1 MNPKVS
7 IIIPIY
13 NVEIHLDKCISSI
26 INQTYQNIEIILIN
40 DGSTDGSENIC
51 LKYASFDQR
60 IKYFYKQNGG
70 LSSARNFGLNKFSG
84 DYVLFVDSDDYIDL
98 ITIEILV
105 QKLVENNLLL
115 LEYKPYVEKER
126 LYGIRSIKTSHNQF
140 K

>member
-84 DYVLFVDSDDYIDL
+84 DYVLFVDSDDSIALNTIKL
-98 ITIEILV
+98 IIELV
-105 QKLVENNLLL
+105 NK
-115 LEYKPYVEKER
+115 
-126 LYGIRSIKTSHNQF
+126 HH
-140 K
+140 